1 MATGLAIAM
10 KSQHWNH
17 FPALNTIV
25 FLSFHVVFSTI
36 VEIQQHQ
43 DTFLCRRCGQ
53 DITVVANLNNLGS
66 KLALGQRNDTLL
78 GVKQCLIQ
86 LFKNPHGQHFEL
98 ITVTSANVKSL
109 GEAFEEHSWFPGY
122 AWRVA
127 VCPQCGAHMGWS
139 FEHRHLQDYMEKTS
153 KFGDGLSSNKEQNKG
168 NSKIVHSFVGL
179 IYPNLIEEHYADSL
193 IVTPKAYRG

>member
-1 MATGLAIAM
+1 MLCYLSHIRLNRHAMHLPTTADFMKAGNLEPGVLRLGLTEQTIF
-10 KSQHWNH
+10 K
-17 FPALNTIV
+17 LNWV
-25 FLSFHVVFSTI
+25 
-36 VEIQQHQ
+36 Q
-43 DTFLCRRCGQ
+43 C
-53 DITVVANLNNLGS
+53 
-66 KLALGQRNDTLL
+66 TLF
-78 GVKQCLIQ
+78 VQW
-86 LFKNPHGQHFEL
+86 PHKEVGKKISGPPLTKFTCPQ
-98 ITVTSANVKSL
+98 T
-109 GEAFEEHSWFPGY
+109 AFEEHSWFPGY

>member
-1 MATGLAIAM
+1 M
-10 KSQHWNH
+10 KSHHWNR
-17 FPALNTIV
+17 FLALVAIV
-25 FLSFHVVFSTI
+25 CLSVDVAFSTI

-43 DTFLCRRCGQ
+43 VCIFADTLLCRRCGQ
-53 DITVVANLNNLGS
+53 DISVAANLNNLGS
-66 KLALGQRNDTLL
+66 KLALRQRNDTIL

-98 ITVTSANVKSL
+98 ITVTSANIKSL

-127 VCPQCGAHMGWS
+127 VCSQCGVHMGWS
-139 FEHRHLQDYMEKTS
+139 FEHRHPKDYVEKTS
-153 KFGDGLSSNKEQNKG
+153 KFWDDLSSHKEQNKG
-168 NSKIVHSFVGL
+168 NSRIIHSFVGL

-193 IVTPKAYRG
+193 IVTPKAYRS

>member
-1 MATGLAIAM
+1 M
-10 KSQHWNH
+10 KSQHWNR
-17 FPALNTIV
+17 FPALDTIV

-53 DITVVANLNNLGS
+53 DITVVANLNNL
-66 KLALGQRNDTLL
+66 
-78 GVKQCLIQ
+78 
-86 LFKNPHGQHFEL
+86 GQHFEL